1 MAPEA
6 RSDVETISLRV
17 VYLRIISSFSRQTI
31 SKYCAVAESFRLRPV
46 RSRAQSVCA
55 RGRSFREYFALEC
68 GNKTLSAL
76 NEACMNKNSKF
87 TVRFRPIKEEIV
99 S

>member
-17 VYLRIISSFSRQTI
+17 VYLRIISSFSRQTS
-31 SKYCAVAESFRLRPV
+31 SKYCAVAESFRLHPV

-55 RGRSFREYFALEC
+55 RVRSFREYFALEY
-68 GNKTLSAL
+68 GNKTLSA
-76 NEACMNKNSKF
+76 
-87 TVRFRPIKEEIV
+87 
-99 S
+99 

>member
-46 RSRAQSVCA
+46 RSRAQSVA
-55 RGRSFREYFALEC
+55 HVVGRFAS
-68 GNKTLSAL
+68 TLHWSAG
-76 NEACMNKNSKF
+76 
-87 TVRFRPIKEEIV
+87 IKLYQL
-99 S
+99 